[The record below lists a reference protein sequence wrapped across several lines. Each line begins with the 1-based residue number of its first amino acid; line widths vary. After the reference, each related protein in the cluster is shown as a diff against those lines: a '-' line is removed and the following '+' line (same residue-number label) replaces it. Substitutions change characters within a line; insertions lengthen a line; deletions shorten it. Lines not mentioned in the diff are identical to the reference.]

1 MVVTSALLICDC
13 GSMDISIIDITVD
26 GVTEQ
31 YYHCNDCG
39 NEWPVNMG
47 VSTDGDSQA

>member
-1 MVVTSALLICDC
+1 MVVASALLICDC
-13 GSMDISIIDITVD
+13 GSMDISTIDITID

-39 NEWPVNMG
+39 NEWPVSASES
-47 VSTDGDSQA
+47 VESSS